1 MKIRNT
7 KGKLALIR
15 AMMIGTQL
23 LLLGFVLHWLDLQ
36 YKEREQ
42 LLVKNINDAWSASQQ
57 QMVDSI
63 LLKEYIKPALD
74 SSTSINYRYEINADS
89 TKKGIQG
96 NKITT
101 LSVMTPA
108 NMPPGNRQIILRIND
123 STDLSGKNK
132 KRSQS
137 IMTPDLVLRGV
148 KLFVNHHGDST
159 GERTLISENGFVHPD
174 TTILKTVFDKR
185 ISGINPSMTLT
196 WKTDSIIS
204 IKGNPKMIS
213 YNIIVG
219 EKNLEAGIKGYRLA
233 IFRDIWPQL
242 VFAVFL
248 IFLSAGAFIISFRN
262 LKSQISLNNQR
273 NDFIRNMSH
282 ELKTPVATV
291 KVALE
296 ALKNFNRRNDPLVMD
311 QYLDMATAETNRLE
325 MMISRVMSV
334 SSGNGEALEPN
345 TELLDFKKLI
355 NEVFESF
362 KPRLEAENAT
372 IILNLPGDE
381 ININVDRLHLQ
392 GVLINLID
400 NSLKYSNPPVEIEI
414 SLVRTHDQIKV
425 SVSDRGEGIPSEYRN
440 RIFGKF
446 FRVPTGDKHD
456 VKGYGLG
463 LSYAK
468 LVVEQHGGHIKYT
481 ERPGGGS
488 IFEFTLPVIK

>member
-1 MKIRNT
+1 
-7 KGKLALIR
+7 
-15 AMMIGTQL
+15 MIGTQL
-23 LLLGFVLHWLDLQ
+23 LLLGFILHWLNLQ

-42 LLVKNINDAWSASQQ
+42 LLMKNINDAWSASQQ
-57 QMVDSI
+57 QMVDSV
-63 LLKEYIKPALD
+63 LLKEYIEPAMD
-74 SSTSINYRYEINADS
+74 SSKNIKYRYEINADS
-89 TKKGIQG
+89 MRKGIPT
-96 NKITT
+96 NKITDI
-101 LSVMTPA
+101 SVITPG
-108 NMPPGNRQIILRIND
+108 NMLAGNRQIIVRIND
-123 STDLSGKNK
+123 STDLNGTNK

-137 IMTPDLVLRGV
+137 IMTRNLVLRGV
-148 KLFVNHHGDST
+148 KLFVNQHGDST
-159 GERTLISENGFVHPD
+159 GEKTLITENGFVHPD
-174 TTILKTVFDKR
+174 TTLLKTIFDKR
-185 ISGINPSMTLT
+185 ISGIDPSMRLT

-204 IKGNPKMIS
+204 IKENHQMVS
-213 YNIIVG
+213 YSIIVG
-219 EKNLEAGIKGYRLA
+219 EKNLEAGVKGYRLA

-248 IFLSAGAFIISFRN
+248 ILLSAGAFIISFRS
-262 LKSQISLNNQR
+262 LKAQISLNNQR

-311 QYLDMATAETNRLE
+311 QYLDMATAEASRLE

-334 SSGNGEALEPN
+334 SSGNGEVLEPN
-345 TELLDFKKLI
+345 TELLNFKKLI
-355 NEVFESF
+355 NEVLDSF

-372 IILNLPGDE
+372 VIFNLPDDE
-381 ININVDRLHLQ
+381 IKINVDRLHMQ

-400 NSLKYSNPPVEIEI
+400 NSLKYGNPPVEIEI
-414 SLVRTHDQIKV
+414 DLILSQDCIKV
-425 SVSDRGEGIPSEYRN
+425 SVSDRGVGIPTEYRN

-446 FRVPTGDKHD
+446 FRVPTGDQHD

-468 LVVEQHGGHIKYT
+468 LVVEQHGGKIKYA

-488 IFEFTLPVIK
+488 IFEFTLPVI